1 MFFTPIINFDKH
13 FLIPFLILSQP
24 STQSPRPRK
33 FLNGIQCG
41 LVKSTEQRTNSVTL
55 SPQQNG
61 STRQRPRR
69 ASVTTNDTTQ
79 PPFTRPLSRV
89 GVLAPHE
96 RPSTPCPAPI
106 LVAKSVCTT
115 VSKSPRPPSA
125 KYRPGHTGD
134 PAVTQRSQKFNSDT
148 SDVDQLAEF
157 HHVIR
162 IPTRTYRTSVRGLST
177 VQTTQTAGEQRGADN
192 LMRKPEPGNL
202 MWFYKSSNYYSQT
215 QATSFAHTGSSKTCN
230 SEIRTFNLTAI
241 ELIHFVNRTM
251 VMKIKSQ

>member
-202 MWFYKSSNYYSQT
+202 M
-215 QATSFAHTGSSKTCN
+215 
-230 SEIRTFNLTAI
+230 
-241 ELIHFVNRTM
+241 
-251 VMKIKSQ
+251 